1 MFLHYFLQ
9 KKHIIY
15 NEYCREGIDMKDFWS
30 KYNTFGKILA
40 IISFLLIIVGMFFGD
55 IKTWIGFCAI
65 SCICDYIAFQYGSTK
80 EYYDKVLANKMHKPS
95 RNLFALFFSITMI
108 IISCFCFGIL
118 AQTKAIYLG
127 SASILASCVACVLNE
142 YGINGK
148 KKIKAL
154 ISCFIV
160 ALAIG
165 FVIYLNS
172 IGFFL

>member
-1 MFLHYFLQ
+1 
-9 KKHIIY
+9 
-15 NEYCREGIDMKDFWS
+15 MKDFWS

-108 IISCFCFGIL
+108 IISCFCFEIL

-160 ALAIG
+160 TLAIG